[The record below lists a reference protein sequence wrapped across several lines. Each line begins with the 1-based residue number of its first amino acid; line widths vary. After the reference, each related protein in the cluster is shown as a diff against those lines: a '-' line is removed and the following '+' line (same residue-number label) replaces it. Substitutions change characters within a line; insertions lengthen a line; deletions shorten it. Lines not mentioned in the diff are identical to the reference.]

1 MTNINEEVK
10 QIQKELTYTSD
21 DTYLFNYKNKEKE
34 LDRLI
39 YKLSKYDEAYRGLVE
54 GKYKSCNINKD
65 SIKNKVKKE
74 KGKTNKNSKTII
86 DEEVEKMNMKTN
98 TKATKT
104 TKATKAVGGKKNMYK
119 CEKFKVEKLG
129 SNKYYDYM
137 KGILFAFVPIFGEF
151 NRYFLNKT
159 YKNYI
164 DFNKNPNFIKD
175 VLLFLLSHYSSV
187 FEIFAVTYVI
197 YCIYNQYDVKNYI
210 VVVIAIIIRVIFS
223 IIIYFDLEKKQT
235 EELKDKIKSK
245 IRKYLHCL
253 NNFLK
258 NSDMNRSS
266 NRQIQIKLKKISD
279 YLKRY
284 ELDIKLKYKYYLSL
298 FGICMVLILPKLIY
312 IILSVIHS
320 KEYNWMELTIYWFV
334 IMYASIPYFRL
345 VMSYI
350 DPEES
355 APYTWFFFHML
366 EKIMIIIICLVIV
379 MLITQKEPL
388 SSNSIINK
396 ILEYVPVKLDFLD
409 VKQKG
414 GNNSRNMINKFKDV
428 FN

>member
-1 MTNINEEVK
+1 M
-10 QIQKELTYTSD
+10 Q
-21 DTYLFNYKNKEKE
+21 KNK
-34 LDRLI
+34 
-39 YKLSKYDEAYRGLVE
+39 S
-54 GKYKSCNINKD
+54 
-65 SIKNKVKKE
+65 KNK
-74 KGKTNKNSKTII
+74 
-86 DEEVEKMNMKTN
+86 
-98 TKATKT
+98 
-104 TKATKAVGGKKNMYK
+104 YK
-119 CEKFKVEKLG
+119 CEKFEVDKVG
-129 SNKYYDYM
+129 TNKYYNYM
-137 KGILFAFVPIFGEF
+137 KGILFAFIPIFGEF

-187 FEIFAVTYVI
+187 FEIFAVIYVL

-235 EELKDKIKSK
+235 EDLKDKIKFK

-258 NSDMNRSS
+258 NSDMNKSS
-266 NRQIQIKLKKISD
+266 NKQIQVKLKNISD

-298 FGICMVLILPKLIY
+298 FGICMILVLPKLIY

-366 EKIMIIIICLVIV
+366 EKIMIIIICFIV
-379 MLITQKEPL
+379 VVLITQKETVN
-388 SSNSIINK
+388 SNSVINK

-414 GNNSRNMINKFKDV
+414 GNNSRNIINKFNDV

>member
-54 GKYKSCNINKD
+54 GKYKGCGINKD

-74 KGKTNKNSKTII
+74 KAKKSKKSKTII

-98 TKATKT
+98 T
-104 TKATKAVGGKKNMYK
+104 TKATKAVGGKKNTYK

-137 KGILFAFVPIFGEF
+137 KGILFAFIPIFGEF

-187 FEIFAVTYVI
+187 FEIFAVIYVI

-235 EELKDKIKSK
+235 EDLKDKIKSK

-258 NSDMNRSS
+258 NSDMNKSS
-266 NRQIQIKLKKISD
+266 NRQIQVKLKKISD

-312 IILSVIHS
+312 IILSIIHS

-355 APYTWFFFHML
+355 SPYTWFFFHML

-379 MLITQKEPL
+379 MLITQKEPVN
-388 SSNSIINK
+388 SNSVINK

-414 GNNSRNMINKFKDV
+414 GNSYRNMINKFKDV